1 MRIEYKRINIDTLSG
16 IKQAEKLQAQG
27 WIIGSSSPFDIE
39 FYRVEKNTGKKSMK
53 NVK

>member
-39 FYRVEKNTGKKSMK
+39 FYRLKKIPGKKSMK
-53 NVK
+53 KVK

>member
-1 MRIEYKRINIDTLSG
+1 MKTEYKRINLDTLKG

-39 FYRVEKNTGKKSMK
+39 FYRVEKNTGKKSTK
-53 NVK
+53 KVK